1 MSACPSKFL
10 TVFSLIQGGQQIVLQ
25 SENPKFAP
33 RYILE
38 GDELLIWGVV
48 IGSIRRHH
56 NHG

>member
-1 MSACPSKFL
+1 AINGATFVKR
-10 TVFSLIQGGQQIVLQ
+10 LIQNGPQIVLQ
-25 SENPKFAP
+25 SENPTFAP

-56 NHG
+56 CHA